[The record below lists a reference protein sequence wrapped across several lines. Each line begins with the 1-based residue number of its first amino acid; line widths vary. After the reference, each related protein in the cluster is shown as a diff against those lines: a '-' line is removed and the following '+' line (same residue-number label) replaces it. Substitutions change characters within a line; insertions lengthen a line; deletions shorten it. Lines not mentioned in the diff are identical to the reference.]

1 MAATEKVIKKLYY
14 ISTACFLVFGTIMI
28 IFSETNKEV
37 FEEAATYILMGEY
50 AMCVLLLVVYLC
62 KLVRQ
67 IDQINHLNFITEK
80 KVLYNT
86 SFTFIVVMIAR
97 CIIKSTLTV
106 KPSLLYDH
114 GVLLAVIAELL
125 ATIFFELVPLVIL
138 QI

>member
-1 MAATEKVIKKLYY
+1 MV
-14 ISTACFLVFGTIMI
+14 

-37 FEEAATYILMGEY
+37 FEDAATYILMVEC
-50 AMCVLLLVVYLC
+50 AICVLLLVVYLC

-86 SFTFIVVMIAR
+86 SITFIVVMIAR
-97 CIIKSTLTV
+97 CIIKSTLVV

-114 GVLLAVIAELL
+114 GVLLAVISELL
-125 ATIFFELVPLVIL
+125 ATIFFELAQVAIIQV
-138 QI
+138 